1 MRSDEVAVEV
11 ARGLDSLIGLS
22 VGDALGQSFLLLGAA
37 ADTLLARRA
46 VRQERPW
53 RWTDDT
59 AMAISIVR
67 HLNAY
72 GTLDPDE
79 LALAFADRYMAEPFR
94 GYGGAAQ
101 TVLTRIS
108 AGAPWRREAARLFG
122 GEGSMGNGAAMRAAP
137 IGAYFAGDLDRTV
150 EEALR
155 SAAPTHAHPDGAAGA
170 VAVAVA
176 AAVAADMAAR
186 GVLDG
191 ELLLAEVYQRTPAGP
206 TRDGLASARRLALSA
221 DPAEAA
227 RLLGTGKR
235 VISSDTVPFCIW
247 VAARHLD
254 QYEEA
259 VWTAI
264 TPPGDRDT
272 TGAIVGGIVAMS
284 AGVASIPPEWRRARE
299 PLT

>member
-1 MRSDEVAVEV
+1 MSSGEIAVEV
-11 ARGLDSLIGLS
+11 SRALDSLVGLS

-37 ADTLLARRA
+37 AEPLLARRA
-46 VRQERPW
+46 VRKERPW

-79 LALAFADRYMAEPFR
+79 LAPAFADRYMAEPHR
-94 GYGGAAQ
+94 GYGGAAR
-101 TVLTRIS
+101 TVLTRIA
-108 AGAPWRREAARLFG
+108 AGAPWRREAARLFD

-137 IGAYFAGDLDRTV
+137 IGAYFAADLKRTCDQ
-150 EEALR
+150 ALR

-176 AAVAADMAAR
+176 AAVAADMAAH
-186 GVLDG
+186 GALDG
-191 ELLLAEVYQRTPAGP
+191 DALLAAVHEHTPAGP
-206 TRDGLASARRLALSA
+206 TRAGIASARSLGLAA

-227 RLLGTGKR
+227 RRLGSGAQ
-235 VISSDTVPFCIW
+235 VIAADTVPFCVW

-254 QYEEA
+254 SYEEA

-272 TGAIVGGIVAMS
+272 TGAIVGGIVALS
-284 AGVASIPPEWRRARE
+284 AGVDSIPAEWRRARE